1 VVAIGL
7 DTVALNSSTHST
19 LIPVNSP
26 LGTEWRAA
34 VETARA
40 AGELVLRM
48 RPNIRP
54 RTKSDGSPLTDAD
67 LASAELIRRRL
78 TDAFPSDRI
87 LTEEDDQSGVAES
100 CHRCWIV
107 DPIDGTSA
115 YIKGIDDFDVYLS
128 LIRDGMPV
136 VAVTYQPTKDLTIAA
151 VEGAGVW
158 VATDGQW
165 QVAAA
170 AAPQNPPTLVTRHW
184 LGAPDNLETI
194 VQLAAEVG
202 GQSVRTTS
210 GISSRTLLKP
220 GIDAIIGWSA
230 TDRAISAKEW
240 DVAPLD
246 LISRELGGW
255 SSDAYGDSLRFAK
268 PIPNFPR
275 GLVLARTRELGR
287 RIVSALGAI
296 QKQSGR

>member
-1 VVAIGL
+1 
-7 DTVALNSSTHST
+7 

-151 VEGAGVW
+151 V
-158 VATDGQW
+158 
-165 QVAAA
+165 
-170 AAPQNPPTLVTRHW
+170 
-184 LGAPDNLETI
+184 
-194 VQLAAEVG
+194 
-202 GQSVRTTS
+202 
-210 GISSRTLLKP
+210 
-220 GIDAIIGWSA
+220 
-230 TDRAISAKEW
+230 
-240 DVAPLD
+240 APLD